1 MSFPIGNLTSF
12 IIKHSASEVSEFR
25 RSSLNMFLMISFQVN
40 IPVVPMLPKVC
51 DAENGGE
58 TLLLNRLNRS
68 SSNPPVSPHRINNF
82 VYESSPNRL
91 ILDFGDVS
99 KEMVKTWLENINTF
113 KSLLRNLIYL
123 LELLKLKC
131 SFVAYT

>member
-1 MSFPIGNLTSF
+1 
-12 IIKHSASEVSEFR
+12 
-25 RSSLNMFLMISFQVN
+25 MFLMISFQVN

-99 KEMVKTWLENINTF
+99 KEMVKT
-113 KSLLRNLIYL
+113 
-123 LELLKLKC
+123 
-131 SFVAYT
+131 